1 MDTSSLD
8 LPALVMAIP
17 LALLIIGFMLASDND
32 KNKSN
37 GNDK

>member
-8 LPALVMAIP
+8 FPALGMAMAIG
-17 LALLIIGFMLASDND
+17 LLIIGFMLASDND

-37 GNDK
+37 GTDK